1 MKREQMGAWLRKRWR
16 PDYTCLDFACEVSG
30 EILGWRVSNPERD
43 PDVLRELAAG
53 RVPTTP
59 GTLLIDQ
66 GQPLAAGDVL
76 IVRPVLP
83 DQPFHAAVVIDPA
96 TVREQRCLELS
107 RGSCA
112 RVVPAGRLELL
123 AVARF
128 RPCQQQPP
136 SPQPGA

>member
-1 MKREQMGAWLRKRWR
+1 MKREQMMAWLRKRWR
-16 PDYTCLDFACEVSG
+16 PDYTCLDFACEVAS
-30 EILGWRVSNPERD
+30 EILGRPVPNPERD
-43 PDVLRELAAG
+43 PEVLAELAAG
-53 RVPTTP
+53 RVPVTP
-59 GTLLIDQ
+59 GTQLLTPD
-66 GQPLAAGDVL
+66 QPLAAGDVL

-107 RGSCA
+107 RGACA
-112 RVVPAGRLELL
+112 RVVPAARLAFL

-128 RPCQQQPP
+128 RPCTPPP